1 VPQKLCA
8 DGASIFTVRPGS
20 WVHEIGLKK
29 KNIREITSFRCNSES
44 KKFTA
49 ALFPMKILVAD
60 RISPIGVDL
69 FKAEAG
75 FEVIE
80 AYGSS
85 PEQLLE
91 LVKDVDAIA
100 LRSDTRVTAEVV
112 AAAPKLKV
120 VGRAGV
126 GVDNIDIEAATDGG
140 VIVMNTPTGNTLATA
155 ELTFTHMLAGT
166 RPIVQA
172 AASMTAGRWDR
183 KLYTGSELNGKTLG
197 ILGMGRIGAEVAK
210 RAQAFNMSV
219 LGYDPYL
226 TESRAKTLGVKQA
239 TLDEVIENADYI
251 TVHMPLTADTK
262 HMLNADAFG
271 RMKDGVR
278 VYNCARGGIID
289 EGALIEA
296 LNSGKVAAAG
306 LDVYEDEPPAED
318 SPLRQIENLVLTP
331 HLGASTQEAQENVG
345 IDVAKQMIEA
355 LKGEMV
361 RNALNMPSL
370 DPKALEQLAPYMTL
384 GEKLGTFSQQ
394 LAPEGVEKI
403 TIRYFGK
410 ITELD
415 TLPLTYAIQRGYLRE
430 ISENVNDVNAP
441 KKIARLGIETEQ
453 IKSSAHAE
461 FTELVEVEVTCKG
474 GKTRTIGG
482 TLVGKNQTPRIV
494 TIDGHGVEVN
504 TDATLLVLKNKDVPG
519 IVGFIGVT
527 LGEDKVNIANMSLS
541 RGQDADFAVSVFELD
556 SVPSEAAAKKIT
568 ENDAIEKYRVIRL

>member
-1 VPQKLCA
+1 
-8 DGASIFTVRPGS
+8 
-20 WVHEIGLKK
+20 
-29 KNIREITSFRCNSES
+29 
-44 KKFTA
+44 
-49 ALFPMKILVAD
+49 MKILVAD

-80 AYGSS
+80 AYGST

-140 VIVMNTPTGNTLATA
+140 VIVMNTPSGNTLATA
-155 ELTFTHMLAGT
+155 ELTFTHILCGA
-166 RPIVQA
+166 RSIVQA
-172 AASMTAGRWDR
+172 SASMKAGRWDR
-183 KLYTGSELNGKTLG
+183 KLYTGSELSEKTLG
-197 ILGMGRIGAEVAK
+197 VLGMGRIGAELAK

-219 LGYDPYL
+219 IAYDPYL
-226 TESRAKTLGVKQA
+226 TESRAKTLGVTQA
-239 TLDEVIENADYI
+239 TLDEVIEQADYI
-251 TVHMPLTADTK
+251 SVHMPLTAQTK

-278 VYNCARGGIID
+278 VFNCARGGII
-289 EGALIEA
+289 EEAALIEA
-296 LNSGKVAAAG
+296 LKSGKVAAAG
-306 LDVYEDEPPAED
+306 LDVYEDEPPAAD
-318 SPLRQIENLVLTP
+318 SPLRQIDNLVLTP
-331 HLGASTQEAQENVG
+331 HLGASTAEAQENVG

-370 DPKALEQLAPYMTL
+370 DPKALAQLAPYMTL

-394 LAPEGVEKI
+394 MAPEGVEKI
-403 TIRYFGK
+403 TIRYSGK

-415 TLPLTYAIQRGYLRE
+415 TLPLTYAIQRGYLRD

-441 KKIARLGIETEQ
+441 KKIERLGIVTEQ
-453 IKSSAHAE
+453 VKTSVHAE

-494 TIDGHGVEVN
+494 TLDGHGVEVSTN
-504 TDATLLVLKNKDVPG
+504 ATLLVLKNKDVPG

-527 LGEDKVNIANMSLS
+527 LGEDNVNIANMSLS
-541 RGQDADFAVSVFELD
+541 RDQGEGYAVSVFELD
-556 SVPSEAAAKKIT
+556 SAPSEVAAKKIT
-568 ENDAIEKYRVIRL
+568 ENPAIEKYRVIRL

>member
-1 VPQKLCA
+1 
-8 DGASIFTVRPGS
+8 
-20 WVHEIGLKK
+20 
-29 KNIREITSFRCNSES
+29 
-44 KKFTA
+44 
-49 ALFPMKILVAD
+49 MKILVAD
-60 RISPIGVDL
+60 RISPIGVEL
-69 FKAEAG
+69 FKAETG

-80 AYGSS
+80 AYGSTL
-85 PEQLLE
+85 EQLLE
-91 LVKDVDAIA
+91 IVKDVDAIA
-100 LRSDTRVTAEVV
+100 LRSDTRVTADVV
-112 AAAPKLKV
+112 AAAPNLKV

-126 GVDNIDIEAATDGG
+126 GVDNIDIEACTDRG

-172 AASMTAGRWDR
+172 GASMKAGRWDR
-183 KLYTGSELNGKTLG
+183 KLKSFTGSELNGKTLG
-197 ILGMGRIGAEVAK
+197 VLGMGRIGAEVAK
-210 RAQAFNMSV
+210 RAQAFNMDV

-226 TESRAKTLGVKQA
+226 TESRAKTLGVTQS

-262 HMLNADAFG
+262 HMLDADAFG

-278 VYNCARGGIID
+278 VFNCARGGIID
-289 EGALIEA
+289 EAALIEA

-318 SPLRQIENLVLTP
+318 SPLRQIDNLVLTP

-370 DPKALEQLAPYMTL
+370 DPKVLAQLAPYMTL

-441 KKIARLGIETEQ
+441 KKIERLGIETVEV
-453 IKSSAHAE
+453 KSSAHAE
-461 FTELVEVEVTCKG
+461 FTELVEVEVTCKD

-482 TLVGKNQTPRIV
+482 TLVGKNQNPRIV

-519 IVGFIGVT
+519 IVGFIGFT
-527 LGEDKVNIANMSLS
+527 LGEDNINIANMSLS
-541 RGQDADFAVSVFELD
+541 RDQGEGFAVSVFELD
-556 SVPSEAAAKKIT
+556 SAPSEACAKKIT
-568 ENDAIEKYRVIRL
+568 DNAAIEKYRVIKL

>member
-1 VPQKLCA
+1 
-8 DGASIFTVRPGS
+8 
-20 WVHEIGLKK
+20 
-29 KNIREITSFRCNSES
+29 
-44 KKFTA
+44 
-49 ALFPMKILVAD
+49 MKILVAD
-60 RISPIGVDL
+60 RISPIGVEL
-69 FKAEAG
+69 FKAEQG

-80 AYGSS
+80 AYGST
-85 PEQLLE
+85 PEQILE

-100 LRSDTRVTAEVV
+100 LRSDTRVTADVI
-112 AAAPKLKV
+112 AAAPQLKV

-155 ELTFTHMLAGT
+155 ELTFTHMLCGT

-172 AASMTAGRWDR
+172 CAGMREGRWDR
-183 KLYTGSELNGKTLG
+183 KKFTGSELSAKTLG

-219 LGYDPYL
+219 LAYDPYL
-226 TESRAKTLGVKQA
+226 TESRAKALGVTLS
-239 TLDEVIENADYI
+239 TLDEVIEQADYI
-251 TVHMPLTADTK
+251 TVHMPLTKDTK
-262 HMLNADAFG
+262 HMLNADAFS

-278 VYNCARGGIID
+278 VFNCARGGIID
-289 EGALIEA
+289 EAALIAA
-296 LNSGKVAAAG
+296 LESGKVAAAG

-318 SPLRQIENLVLTP
+318 SPLRQIKNLVLTP

-370 DPKALEQLAPYMTL
+370 DPQALKQIAPYMTL

-441 KKIARLGIETEQ
+441 KKIEHLGIEMEQ
-453 IKSSAHAE
+453 VKTNTHAE
-461 FTELVEVEVTCKG
+461 FTELVEVEVACKS
-474 GKTRTIGG
+474 GKKRVIGG
-482 TLVGKNQTPRIV
+482 TLVGKNQNPRIV
-494 TIDGHGVEVN
+494 TIDGHGVEVS

-527 LGEDKVNIANMSLS
+527 LGEDEVNIANMSLS
-541 RGQDADFAVSVFELD
+541 RDKGEGFAVSVFELD
-556 SVPSEAAAKKIT
+556 SAPSEAAATKIT
-568 ENDAIEKYRVIRL
+568 EHDAIEKYRVIKL